1 MSQQIND
8 NFQLLAGLSLD
19 DRYKQP
25 TITARDSI
33 SITRRYQGLLSFVE
47 QTGTLYMLVGGV
59 ENSNWKGIAGAD
71 TSNDIETIIEGL
83 YVLTAGKNTPLDWE
97 VSDKF
102 RGWIGNRYVVGTIL
116 SLPVSLPS
124 DIDNTSKVELAID
137 SNALSGVGAVPQTF
151 TALSTGTNQTF
162 TITGGY
168 QAKTVYKSKALLYK
182 TSEWTQS
189 GSTLTIIANTN
200 TGNTIYVEF

>member
-8 NFQLLAGLSLD
+8 NFQLLASLSLD

-25 TITARDSI
+25 TISARDAI
-33 SITRRYQGLLSFVE
+33 SQTRRYQGLLSFVE
-47 QTGTLYMLVGGV
+47 QTGTLYMLVGGI
-59 ENSNWKGIAGAD
+59 ENTDWKGIAGAD
-71 TSNDIETIIEGL
+71 TSNDIETIIEGF
-83 YVLTAGKNTPLDWE
+83 YVLLSGKNTPLDWE
-97 VSDKF
+97 VNDKF

-124 DIDNTSKVELAID
+124 DIDNPSKVKLAVD
-137 SNALSGVGAVPQTF
+137 SDAISGVSAPPQTF

-168 QAKTVYKSKALLYK
+168 AAKTVYKSKGLLYK
-182 TSEWTQS
+182 TTEWTQS
-189 GSTLTIIANTN
+189 GSTLTIIPNTN
-200 TGNTIYVEF
+200 AGNTIYVEF